1 MSIWITDPYSRFAA
15 PPDVTDTSGI
25 GSSDSEN
32 DQNGAQSY
40 DNGQYSGTAASRAAP
55 SAISPSNV
63 PPAESTIGNYPSDV
77 TSPTTSATSDATASA
92 QANSNGNGNGGLR
105 TNTKI
110 AIAIPVAVGGAALVA
125 ALVFLVLFMRRRK
138 QHKATGGA
146 HTPVNSQVHIPK
158 GNQHGQA
165 TPRMEMAAATVPA
178 SVPSNND
185 GWTMP
190 SQTHNLQPPFDGPL
204 PQQHNS
210 TPILPETYRSSDPGM
225 GIGLALTPEHPVPS
239 PPPPSAG
246 VGTEFPRARSPFN
259 HPDDTLSDI
268 SRVSGRR
275 RDVDG
280 DGDGN
285 ANGDRSSVI
294 SSVSSI
300 DEQHG
305 HGQQGFGGH

>member
-1 MSIWITDPYSRFAA
+1 MFIRIIDPYSRFAA
-15 PPDVTDTSGI
+15 PQDAVDTGGG
-25 GSSDSEN
+25 GSSDLA
-32 DQNGAQSY
+32 NGR
-40 DNGQYSGTAASRAAP
+40 NGGGGSNSGSWPGESSARAAP
-55 SAISPSNV
+55 SAFSPSNV
-63 PPAESTIGNYPSDV
+63 PPAETVGNYPSDV
-77 TSPTTSATSDATASA
+77 ASATASATSDATASA
-92 QANSNGNGNGGLR
+92 QANSNSNGNGGLR

-110 AIAIPVAVGGAALVA
+110 AIAIPVAVGGAALIA

-138 QHKATGGA
+138 QRKATGGA
-146 HTPVNSQVHIPK
+146 NTPVNSQVHIPK

-178 SVPSNND
+178 SVPPNND

-210 TPILPETYRSSDPGM
+210 TPVLPETYRSSDPGM

-239 PPPPSAG
+239 PSPPSAG
-246 VGTEFPRARSPFN
+246 IGGEFPRARSPFN
-259 HPDDTLSDI
+259 HPDDTFSDI

-275 RDVDG
+275 RDIDG
-280 DGDGN
+280 DGDGD
-285 ANGDRSSVI
+285 ADGDRASVI

-300 DEQHG
+300 DEHDHG
-305 HGQQGFGGH
+305 HGHGHRG